1 MDDPKEVN
9 RIIDAL
15 PEEHRDHLRTLI
27 SNLVLSFDPKH
38 NKQTLMLF
46 KDEENGSVAIA
57 TANMNEYE
65 ATELLVHMAQ
75 VVEHKATSDA
85 PPKEMFN

>member
-9 RIIDAL
+9 RIIDELSA
-15 PEEHRDHLRTLI
+15 EHRDHLRTLI

-46 KDEENGSVAIA
+46 KDEESGSVAMA

-65 ATELLVHMAQ
+65 ATELLLKMCAIAEAH
-75 VVEHKATSDA
+75 ATSDA